1 MKERLQ
7 KVIAAAH
14 GVSRRAAEALI
25 AEGRVRVNGKVAEL
39 GSSADPDHDRIEIG
53 GKRLENRPKKTY
65 VALNKPRGYVT
76 TMSDEKGRKNV
87 TELVSGIRARLF
99 PVGRLDMDSEGL
111 LLLTND
117 GEWANTVSHPSHG
130 IEKSYLVTVT
140 GDAKAAV
147 REMSKGM
154 DLYEED
160 GTFAF
165 HAAPARAVV
174 RDQYEDGARI
184 LVTIAEGHNREV
196 RRLCEACGLKV
207 RRLVRVSIGSVPL
220 AGIKTG
226 AWRFLTEEEVRALSG
241 SRRRPAGKE
250 KGEGLR

>member
-14 GVSRRAAEALI
+14 GVSRRAAETLI
-25 AEGRVRVNGKVAEL
+25 AEGKVRVNGKVAEL
-39 GSSADPDHDRIEIG
+39 GSSADPERDKIEIS

-76 TMSDEKGRKNV
+76 TLSDEKGRKNV
-87 TELVSGIRARLF
+87 SELVSDIRARLF

-117 GEWANTVSHPSHG
+117 GEWANIVAHPSHG
-130 IEKSYLVTVT
+130 VEKSYLVTVT

-154 DLYEED
+154 DLFEED
-160 GTFAF
+160 GTLAF

-184 LVTIAEGHNREV
+184 LVTLAEGHNREV
-196 RRLCEACGLKV
+196 RRMCEACGLKV
-207 RRLVRVSIGSVPL
+207 RRLVRVSIGGISVS
-220 AGIKTG
+220 GIKTG
-226 AWRFLTEEEVRALSG
+226 SWRFLTEEEVRSLSG
-241 SRRRPAGKE
+241 RRKRPAGERKE
-250 KGEGLR
+250 NV